1 MSIKDKYEKH
11 HRVIYTEEAIDECV
25 KLSARY
31 IMDRSMPDKAIDVMD
46 EAGAAT
52 NINGVKP
59 NSIVLL
65 EERKNEIIEKKKK
78 K

>member
-52 NINGVKP
+52 NINGV
-59 NSIVLL
+59 NLIQLF
-65 EERKNEIIEKKKK
+65 EERKNEIIEKKRSST
-78 K
+78 

>member
-1 MSIKDKYEKH
+1 
-11 HRVIYTEEAIDECV
+11 
-25 KLSARY
+25 
-31 IMDRSMPDKAIDVMD
+31 MPDKAIDVMD

-65 EERKNEIIEKKKK
+65 EERKNEIIEKKEVVLKQK
-78 K
+78 YEEAAKLRDEERQVDETLAKELTGIQN

>member
-1 MSIKDKYEKH
+1 MKNTIVEL
-11 HRVIYTEEAIDECV
+11 YTEEAIDECV

-52 NINGVKP
+52 NINGKT
-59 NSIVLL
+59 
-65 EERKNEIIEKKKK
+65 
-78 K
+78 

>member
-1 MSIKDKYEKH
+1 
-11 HRVIYTEEAIDECV
+11 
-25 KLSARY
+25 
-31 IMDRSMPDKAIDVMD
+31 MDRSMPDKAIVMD

-52 NINGVKP
+52 NINGKP

>member
-1 MSIKDKYEKH
+1 
-11 HRVIYTEEAIDECV
+11 
-25 KLSARY
+25 
-31 IMDRSMPDKAIDVMD
+31 MD

-52 NINGVKP
+52 INGVKP